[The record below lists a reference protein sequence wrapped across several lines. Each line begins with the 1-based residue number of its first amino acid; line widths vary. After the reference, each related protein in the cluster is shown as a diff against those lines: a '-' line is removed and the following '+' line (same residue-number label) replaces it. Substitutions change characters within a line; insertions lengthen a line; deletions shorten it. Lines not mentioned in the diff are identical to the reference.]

1 MRQASVVGA
10 IHNPSILTKFLP
22 NRTECNFYTK
32 CNLHTTMMHRFTS
45 WLHQYRKRCP
55 AGQQDALSES
65 VATPKPPLILTV
77 RKDHERIISTGYVA
91 GKDDDKTMNVASHVE
106 NPVRTEPGTLLL
118 LRPRGFCAGVI
129 RAIDVVRMV
138 LEKLGPPVYVRR
150 EIVHNRYVVD
160 ELASQGAVFVENLE
174 EVPTGAAV
182 IFSAHGVSPAVREE
196 ARARNLRIIDAT
208 CPLVTKVHLEVIR
221 YARENYTIVLIG
233 HRDHDEMIGTLGE
246 APESIHL
253 ISSVEDVETMDPADP
268 NRIVYLTQTTLSLD
282 DTAEIVERLK
292 QRFPAIIGPPGQDI
306 CYATQNRQMAVKAI
320 APKADGIL
328 VVGAQNSSN
337 SNRLVEVARRGG
349 TAAYLIGNADDIL
362 PEWVKDHRRIGVTAG
377 ASTPEVLVRQV
388 VDRLKEWGFTRVEEV
403 EWIEEDVR
411 FALPAELKV

>member
-1 MRQASVVGA
+1 
-10 IHNPSILTKFLP
+10 
-22 NRTECNFYTK
+22 
-32 CNLHTTMMHRFTS
+32 
-45 WLHQYRKRCP
+45 
-55 AGQQDALSES
+55 
-65 VATPKPPLILTV
+65 
-77 RKDHERIISTGYVA
+77 
-91 GKDDDKTMNVASHVE
+91 MNVNAHVE
-106 NPVRTEPGTLLL
+106 NSVYTEPGTLLL

-138 LEKLGPPVYVRR
+138 LDKLGPPVYVRR

-174 EVPTGAAV
+174 EVPTGALV

-196 ARARNLRIIDAT
+196 ARARQLRIIDAT

-246 APESIHL
+246 APESIRL
-253 ISSVEDVETMDPADP
+253 ISSVRDVETLEPPDP
-268 NRIVYLTQTTLSLD
+268 NRVVYLTQTTLSLD
-282 DTAEIVERLK
+282 DTAEIVTRLK
-292 QRFPAIIGPPGQDI
+292 ERFPAIIGPPGQDI

-362 PEWVKDHRRIGVTAG
+362 PEWVNGHRRIGVTAG

-388 VDRLKEWGFTRVEEV
+388 VDRLKEWGFTRVEEI
-403 EWIEEDVR
+403 EWVEEDVR
-411 FALPAELKV
+411 FALPAELKA

>member
-1 MRQASVVGA
+1 
-10 IHNPSILTKFLP
+10 
-22 NRTECNFYTK
+22 
-32 CNLHTTMMHRFTS
+32 
-45 WLHQYRKRCP
+45 
-55 AGQQDALSES
+55 
-65 VATPKPPLILTV
+65 
-77 RKDHERIISTGYVA
+77 
-91 GKDDDKTMNVASHVE
+91 MNVNAHVE
-106 NPVRTEPGTLLL
+106 NSVCTEPGTLLL

-196 ARARNLRIIDAT
+196 ARARQLHIIDAT

-246 APESIHL
+246 APGAIRL
-253 ISSVEDVETMDPADP
+253 ISSVKDVETLETPDP
-268 NRIVYLTQTTLSLD
+268 NRVIYLTQTTLSLD
-282 DTAEIVERLK
+282 DTAEIVSRLK
-292 QRFPAIIGPPGQDI
+292 ERFPAIIGPPGQDI

-362 PEWVKDHRRIGVTAG
+362 PEWVKGRHRIGVTAG
-377 ASTPEVLVRQV
+377 ASTPEVLVCQV

-403 EWIEEDVR
+403 EWVEEDVR

>member
-1 MRQASVVGA
+1 M
-10 IHNPSILTKFLP
+10 F
-22 NRTECNFYTK
+22 
-32 CNLHTTMMHRFTS
+32 
-45 WLHQYRKRCP
+45 
-55 AGQQDALSES
+55 
-65 VATPKPPLILTV
+65 
-77 RKDHERIISTGYVA
+77 TGYVA
-91 GKDDDKTMNVASHVE
+91 GKDDDNLMNVNTHVE
-106 NPVRTEPGTLLL
+106 NSVCTEPGTLLL

-138 LEKLGPPVYVRR
+138 LEKLGPPVYVRK

-160 ELASQGAVFVENLE
+160 ELASQGAVFVESLE
-174 EVPTGAAV
+174 EVPSGAVV

-196 ARARNLRIIDAT
+196 ARERQLRIIDAT

-246 APESIHL
+246 APGAIRL
-253 ISSVEDVETMDPADP
+253 ISSVKDVETLETPDP
-268 NRIVYLTQTTLSLD
+268 NRVIYLTQTTLSID
-282 DTAEIVERLK
+282 DTAEIVSRLK
-292 QRFPAIIGPPGQDI
+292 ERFPAIIGPPGQDI

-320 APKADGIL
+320 APQADGIL

-349 TAAYLIGNADDIL
+349 TPAYLIGNADDIL
-362 PEWVKDHRRIGVTAG
+362 PEWVKGRHRIGVTAG
-377 ASTPEVLVRQV
+377 ASTPEVLVREV